1 MAKAAKDAKI
11 EHPNAVVVYRFLGT
25 SSESDDVRSLLYSI
39 SCHIMRAYEKPI
51 SNVPKEYEALSK
63 LTCLGYATEQNP
75 LILFL
80 DSMDQL
86 FSEKETDISWL
97 PSVLPPFVQLV
108 LSSIAEDQCLKAL
121 RARIPEKT
129 HFIEIP
135 VLGDADT
142 EKIFTT
148 LLRSMGRTLTTE
160 QQLQVYACAKHC
172 PLPLYIRMAAD
183 ICFDLRSSQKLMP
196 DFPVK
201 LKGLINKMLDKLEHD
216 HGRIVVSHALS
227 YITCARNGLTLNELE
242 DILSC
247 DDEVIDDVYQWWIPP
262 ERRMPPLLWLRIR
275 TDLWRYLIER
285 GNDGYITY
293 AWYHGKWPKV
303 IRKRYLEHN
312 PTLLHHIHRSLA
324 DYFTG
329 RWAGGKTYQDK
340 QDNQVK
346 MANRFVSPQQL
357 YLPGNIPNIR
367 KLSELPYHQIHC
379 SSFVEMAE
387 NSLGYLPFISAKI
400 EANKLYELMED
411 FILAESKCGLTTSME
426 TLGMYEVWDYH
437 RFVRANIHILSRDPS
452 ALLQQALNFPDG
464 TVIWREAV
472 STIQN
477 FKPNRMFVKWHNK
490 NPYLDPCVMKIE
502 IPKGPYQRV
511 DQMVASPDGSMVFS
525 LLNDGE
531 LRLWNLRNGSLVFA
545 IPPLPANAGKDYLQ
559 AECYAMFSYDSS
571 RLYYFA
577 PNHNVHVHS
586 CETGHLHHVQD
597 SLIHVIRPRAAR
609 VVVVCAA
616 PCPVNKVLSISLPNF
631 FINTL

>member
-1 MAKAAKDAKI
+1 LTELQAERYIQSVTEEEVKNGILWNKNAAQQTFFFDREYTNIDTINKEASRWIDMKGRVVDEEATTLLKNLKDKLHKYLPQRNIYKFTVNWPDRVTELPDGRLLHFVDEFCKKVAESTLENFATLNYDYDPFIREVIHHNKIRKYKCDIFVERPELENKIRDYLNNKETTLPLVVYGASGCGKTCLMAKAAKDAKI

-39 SCHIMRAYEKPI
+39 SCHIARVYEKPI

-160 QQLQVYACAKHC
+160 QQTQVYACAKHC

-227 YITCARNGLTLNELE
+227 YITK
-242 DILSC
+242 
-247 DDEVIDDVYQWWIPP
+247 
-262 ERRMPPLLWLRIR
+262 
-275 TDLWRYLIER
+275 
-285 GNDGYITY
+285 GNKST
-293 AWYHGKWPKV
+293 
-303 IRKRYLEHN
+303 R
-312 PTLLHHIHRSLA
+312 
-324 DYFTG
+324 
-329 RWAGGKTYQDK
+329 
-340 QDNQVK
+340 
-346 MANRFVSPQQL
+346 
-357 YLPGNIPNIR
+357 
-367 KLSELPYHQIHC
+367 
-379 SSFVEMAE
+379 
-387 NSLGYLPFISAKI
+387 
-400 EANKLYELMED
+400 D
-411 FILAESKCGLTTSME
+411 FL
-426 TLGMYEVWDYH
+426 
-437 RFVRANIHILSRDPS
+437 F
-452 ALLQQALNFPDG
+452 
-464 TVIWREAV
+464 
-472 STIQN
+472 
-477 FKPNRMFVKWHNK
+477 
-490 NPYLDPCVMKIE
+490 
-502 IPKGPYQRV
+502 
-511 DQMVASPDGSMVFS
+511 
-525 LLNDGE
+525 
-531 LRLWNLRNGSLVFA
+531 
-545 IPPLPANAGKDYLQ
+545 
-559 AECYAMFSYDSS
+559 
-571 RLYYFA
+571 
-577 PNHNVHVHS
+577 
-586 CETGHLHHVQD
+586 
-597 SLIHVIRPRAAR
+597 
-609 VVVVCAA
+609 
-616 PCPVNKVLSISLPNF
+616 
-631 FINTL
+631 